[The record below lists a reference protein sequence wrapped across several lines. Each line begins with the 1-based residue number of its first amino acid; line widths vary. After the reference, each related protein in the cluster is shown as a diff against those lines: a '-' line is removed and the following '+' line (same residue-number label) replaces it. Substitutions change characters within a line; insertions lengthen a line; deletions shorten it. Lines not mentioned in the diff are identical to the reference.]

1 MNKILLIFVLF
12 VSTQIICAQ
21 NNTSSLYSAYGIGL
35 RQSKA
40 DASSAGMGY
49 AGLALPSTGY
59 LNNLN
64 AASYSAIDSVRFIF
78 NLQGSLSFSDYQTQS
93 EQQKNIDAN
102 LESFSFGF
110 RASKNWGMGFSLSP
124 YSNIGYNVNSQK
136 YILGTLSKYPIN
148 YYGEGGISQLS
159 WHNGFQLTKRLS
171 LGISASYL
179 WGSTDIIEVSYYPQ
193 LDGETIYNERNYHV
207 SSLLLEYSFQY
218 HQPIGM
224 STLSFAGSANMST
237 ELDTYYKHRIYND
250 VTSDLS
256 STENDANNIFIPLNY
271 QAGIALQTHKGW
283 TIAADYRYGEW
294 SKSEL
299 LISGGE
305 ARNTH
310 GGSFGIQYGST
321 RYHRSLFKR
330 MQYRIGA
337 FYDQEYI
344 TIQGNDIDTKGV
356 TAGLTIPM
364 RDGSKVNVAYEY
376 KERGTM
382 NAGLIQERY
391 NSFKIGLTFNETWFQ
406 KRKFK

>member
-1 MNKILLIFVLF
+1 MNKTLLIVALLA
-12 VSTQIICAQ
+12 STHIILAQ

-40 DASSAGMGY
+40 DVTSAGMGY
-49 AGLALPSTGY
+49 AGLALPSQGY

-64 AASYSAIDSVRFIF
+64 PASYSAIDSVRFIF

-93 EQQKNIDAN
+93 DQQKNTDAN
-102 LESFSFGF
+102 LESISFGF
-110 RASKNWGMGFSLSP
+110 RAAKNWGMGFSLSP
-124 YSNIGYNVNSQK
+124 YSNIGYNVNSEK
-136 YILGTLSKYPIN
+136 YILGTADKYPVN

-159 WHNGFQLTKRLS
+159 WHNGFQLGKRLS

-179 WGSTDIIEVSYYPQ
+179 WGSTDMIEVSYYPS
-193 LDGETIYNERNYHV
+193 LIGETIYNERNYHV
-207 SSLLLEYSFQY
+207 SSFLLEYAFQY

-224 STLSFAGSANMST
+224 STLSFAGSVNMST

-256 STENDANNIFIPLNY
+256 SIEEDANNIFIPLNY
-271 QAGIALQTHKGW
+271 QAGLALQTSKGF
-283 TIAADYRYGEW
+283 TVAADYRYGDW
-294 SKSEL
+294 SNSEM

-310 GGSFGIQYGST
+310 GGSFGLQYVSP

-330 MQYRIGA
+330 IHYRVGT

-344 TIQGNDIDTKGV
+344 SIQGKDIDTKGI

-364 RDGSKVNVAYEY
+364 RDGSLINLAYEY
-376 KERGTM
+376 KERGTTE
-382 NAGLIQERY
+382 AGLIKEQY
-391 NSFKIGLTFNETWFQ
+391 NTIKLGLTFNESWFK
-406 KRKFK
+406 KRQFK